1 MPKRVTPNTCST
13 GDTGVCVTLT
23 TRNEGSYAD
32 LRDAAV
38 TPRAAASNTYDKC
51 KGWIISG
58 VKPSRKTF
66 LRHLGLLPDYISV
79 QDSHPWGG

>member
-13 GDTGVCVTLT
+13 GDTGVCVALT

-38 TPRAAASNTYDKC
+38 TPAR
-51 KGWIISG
+51 
-58 VKPSRKTF
+58 
-66 LRHLGLLPDYISV
+66 L
-79 QDSHPWGG
+79 Q